1 MGTTIGH
8 WIFVRRRIKV
18 GTTDGRRM
26 ILMLLRRL
34 LFSAARK
41 AAADPRVR
49 AKAADVLERKIMP
62 RATAAW
68 AETTPRLDAA
78 RDDIKKAAATVDPR
92 SDPAG
97 FAGELKRRIAQKRPR
112 ERDR

>member
-1 MGTTIGH
+1 MDTTIGH

-26 ILMLLRRL
+26 KLMLLRRL
-34 LFSAARK
+34 LFYAARK

-49 AKAADVLERKIMP
+49 AKAADVFEREIRP

-68 AETTPRLDAA
+68 AETKPRLDAA
-78 RDDIKKAAATVDPR
+78 REDIKNAAAKADPR
-92 SDPAG
+92 SDPTG
-97 FAGELKRRIAQKRPR
+97 FAGELSQ
-112 ERDR
+112 